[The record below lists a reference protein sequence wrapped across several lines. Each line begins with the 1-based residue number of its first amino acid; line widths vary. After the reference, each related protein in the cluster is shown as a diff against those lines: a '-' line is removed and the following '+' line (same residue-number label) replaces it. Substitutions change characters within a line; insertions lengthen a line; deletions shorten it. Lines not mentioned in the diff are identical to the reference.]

1 MRAIVRGLAGMTAV
15 AALAACGSTG
25 TVSEPSTD
33 GRPAGLPP
41 PVTGT
46 PAVRAG
52 WTSCAVDAPTE
63 FGDPPPDAL
72 TLPRLGTDFAA
83 TAAIH
88 CQLEPKQRARGGV
101 DLVLTEGRATDLT
114 VLLAALRLPD
124 TAPTTDACTLEG
136 PWVPNL
142 LLLDG
147 EGRWIRPGLPVD
159 GCGRPRPEVQEAVRG
174 LRLTTVTEK
183 VVRELESAEASASG
197 CGQESSDV
205 VATETGDPAS
215 LARPGR
221 VAISFPSTVPLRLC
235 VFRVPVKQQGTP
247 QPVGTFEYGL
257 VLPPHRRESV
267 ERALTALPPAK
278 KCTGAADRFAV
289 LWATDRRGGEVY
301 VELDHCRRVLTRP
314 MSGPPILAQADTT
327 LVGLLGRKS

>member
-1 MRAIVRGLAGMTAV
+1 MRAIGRGLAGVTAV
-15 AALAACGSTG
+15 AALAACGGTG
-25 TVSEPSTD
+25 VDSPA
-33 GRPAGLPP
+33 GGQQAGLPP

-63 FGDPPPDAL
+63 FGDASWAAL
-72 TLPRLGTDFAA
+72 TLPRLGTDFVP

-88 CQLEPKQRARGGV
+88 CQLEPKQRAKGGV
-101 DLVLTEGRATDLT
+101 DLVLTESRATELT
-114 VLLAALRLPD
+114 ALLAALRLSD
-124 TAPTTDACTLEG
+124 TPPTTDACNLDA
-136 PWVPNL
+136 PPVPNL

-159 GCGRPRPEVQEAVRG
+159 GCGKPLPEVLEAVRG

-247 QPVGTFEYGL
+247 QPAGTFEYGL
-257 VLPPHRRESV
+257 VLPQQRRESV

-289 LWATDRRGGEVY
+289 LWATDRTGGEVY

-327 LVGLLGRKS
+327 LVGLLRRKS